1 MSEPLTATGTY
12 TDDSTANVTSQ
23 ATWSS
28 VNTQLATINL
38 KLAGAA
44 AVAWD
49 EEDQVLGE
57 MGVEF
62 LMRQVRQISGGTIEM
77 SRNAVSERLL
87 GMPREARRDADV
99 AFRDVPRSAPG
110 R

>member
-1 MSEPLTATGTY
+1 MSRILTGLI
-12 TDDSTANVTSQ
+12 
-23 ATWSS
+23 
-28 VNTQLATINL
+28 NTRLATINL
-38 KLAGAA
+38 ELAGGS
-44 AVAWD
+44 AVAW
-49 EEDQVLGE
+49 EEDDQTLGE

-87 GMPREARRDADV
+87 GMPREARRDNDV
-99 AFRDVPRSAPG
+99 AFRDVPRSAPS

>member
-1 MSEPLTATGTY
+1 
-12 TDDSTANVTSQ
+12 
-23 ATWSS
+23 
-28 VNTQLATINL
+28 
-38 KLAGAA
+38 
-44 AVAWD
+44 
-49 EEDQVLGE
+49 

-87 GMPREARRDADV
+87 GMPREARRDNDV
-99 AFRDVPRSAPG
+99 AFREVPRSAPS

>member
-1 MSEPLTATGTY
+1 VSVSPMRTLDITRRFGRVSF
-12 TDDSTANVTSQ
+12 DDAVVPTS
-23 ATWSS
+23 A
-28 VNTQLATINL
+28 
-38 KLAGAA
+38 
-44 AVAWD
+44 
-49 EEDQVLGE
+49 VLGE

-87 GMPREARRDADV
+87 GMPREARRDNDV
-99 AFRDVPRSAPG
+99 AFRDVPRSAPS